1 MAKLR
6 QITETTAVPTKPG
19 TAPGTK
25 PTPTKPRP
33 RPETKPWNPP
43 KPKEDPSPK
52 AASTETPTKPGTVP
66 TPTKP
71 RPKPDIKPWNP
82 PRPKEDPAPKAR
94 AKAFFLREAYE
105 DEVNP
110 STRRFWGDIRRS
122 PHTFGKHPILAM
134 YGEESARKAFDDN
147 IERISRAFPE
157 FNDLPPRQR
166 LHKIYQA
173 STRIFMQLSQIESR
187 FRPQLEQIAKE
198 VVSET
203 YGIPIEAMIAQLGND
218 AAINFEQGRRGSG
231 QRGTGQQGQRQSR
244 GRVEVDPEGGE
255 PEGQDVSKQ
264 INKRITMNLL
274 TQGAAV
280 HNMMTIYHLAQ
291 QKLNSLEPRLLE
303 QYKRLAPGMMSMYWL
318 MDFIAMADMLG
329 GAIAGS
335 VRVIY
340 DQENDGDDDHD
351 ADEFSKLFDDDKA
364 EESEERFEGESDQ
377 DNVEYDGPKI
387 KAVGSN
393 FPILIQELV
402 KGVMEVLSHHGLA
415 DLDETTT
422 RRVLQA
428 SDVMTD
434 EPWLIQIG
442 PHIWRSFLKIVPKG
456 SDLAMIIAKLATKD
470 PDFIH
475 DLLSK
480 TIEEVHANRDPLAQR
495 QALQDMIDEIEDY
508 TGSDIDDLG

>member
-6 QITETTAVPTKPG
+6 QIIETTAVPTKPG
-19 TAPGTK
+19 TAPGTVPAK
-25 PTPTKPRP
+25 PKPKP
-33 RPETKPWNPP
+33 DVKPWNPP
-43 KPKEDPSPK
+43 RPKEDPAPK
-52 AASTETPTKPGTVP
+52 AADTETPTKPGTIP
-66 TPTKP
+66 APTK
-71 RPKPDIKPWNP
+71 PKPDIKPWNP
-82 PRPKEDPAPKAR
+82 PRPKEDPVPKAR
-94 AKAFFLREAYE
+94 AKAFFLSEAYE

-110 STRRFWGDIRRS
+110 STRRFWSDIRRS
-122 PHTFGKHPILAM
+122 PHTFGKHPVLAM
-134 YGEESARKAFDDN
+134 YGEESAKKAFDDN
-147 IERISRAFPE
+147 IERISRAFPQ
-157 FNDLPPRQR
+157 FNNLPPRQR
-166 LHKIYQA
+166 LQRIYQE
-173 STRIFMQLSQIESR
+173 STNIFMQLGRIEQR
-187 FRPQLEQIAKE
+187 FKPQLEQIAKE

-203 YGIPIEAMIAQLGND
+203 YGIPIEAMVAILGGD
-218 AAINFEQGRRGSG
+218 AASNFNAARGQQ
-231 QRGTGQQGQRQSR
+231 QRGQQQQRNR
-244 GRVEVDPEGGE
+244 YRVEVDPEEAE
-255 PEGQDVSKQ
+255 PEEAEPEDQDVRKQ

-291 QKLNSLEPRLLE
+291 QKLNTLEPRLLE

-335 VRVIY
+335 VRVVY
-340 DQENDGDDDHD
+340 NGEADEADDI
-351 ADEFSKLFDDDKA
+351 DEFSKLFDDDSA
-364 EESEERFEGESDQ
+364 EESEEEFEGEQDQ

-387 KAVGSN
+387 RAIGSN

-402 KGVMEVLSHHGLA
+402 KGVMEILSHHGLA

-442 PHIWRSFLKIVPKG
+442 PHIWRSFLKIVPKN
-456 SDLAMIIAKLATKD
+456 SDLATIVAKLATKD

-475 DLLSK
+475 DILSK
-480 TIEEVHANRDPLAQR
+480 TIEEVHANRDPQVQR
-495 QALQDMIDEIEDY
+495 QALQDMIDDIEEY
-508 TGSDIDDLG
+508 TDMDIDDLD